1 MLQHVIVERDLL
13 PTPPLGIATFP
24 LLGDL
29 APIGAGFLV
38 ERSTRRLIL
47 LQLAAIFEHGGRCA
61 ALCEKLRQ
69 QLGFGIADGRR
80 QRVGF
85 AAARGGRE
93 QDEREWNQ
101 SHGISNRSMHAALLA
116 GIR

>member
-13 PTPPLGIATFP
+13 PAAPLGITAFP

-29 APIGAGFLV
+29 TPIGAGFLV
-38 ERSTRRLIL
+38 KGRARRLIL
-47 LQLAAIFEHGGRCA
+47 LQLAAIFQHGGRHA
-61 ALCEKLRQ
+61 ALRKELRQ
-69 QLGFGIADGRR
+69 QLGIGIADGRR

-85 AAARGGRE
+85 AAAHGRRE

-101 SHGISNRSMHAALLA
+101 SHGISDRLMHAALLA